1 MITVILVRN
10 IVIGAVLGFVIGA
23 VTAARWGLIA
33 GLAYVLFDVLASVWV
48 LRIMPRRSKATGSN
62 SS

>member
-1 MITVILVRN
+1 MVTVIVVRN

-23 VTAARWGLIA
+23 ITAARWGLIA
-33 GLAYVLFDVLASVWV
+33 GLGYVLFDVLASVWV
-48 LRIMPRRSKATGSN
+48 LRIMPRRSKAKAGH